1 MTAPAERRLTNH
13 NGRQLGNILPKNH
26 CFEGSWPKFA
36 GKPNNKQVIQPLI
49 THIKKFCSLE
59 PEKLALL
66 EPYFEYRTYRKK
78 QFLLQEGDR
87 CHEKFFIVKGC
98 VYLYY
103 LRQNGI
109 EQTIDFAIENWWTSD
124 FMAFQHNNPAQ
135 FSIRAVETTTV
146 LAISA
151 ARQQELLQKVPEMNA
166 YFHLVFQKA
175 YAASQIRLRK
185 LYELSKEELY
195 RNFSQEFP
203 EFIQRVPQYLLA
215 SFLGFT
221 PEYLS
226 EIRKKYVS

>member
-1 MTAPAERRLTNH
+1 MIHLT
-13 NGRQLGNILPKNH
+13 
-26 CFEGSWPKFA
+26 
-36 GKPNNKQVIQPLI
+36 
-49 THIKKFCSLE
+49 THIRKFCSISE
-59 PEKLALL
+59 DKIQLL
-66 EPYFEYRTYRKK
+66 EPYFEQKTFRKK
-78 QFLLQEGDR
+78 EVLLQEGDR

-124 FMAFQHNNPAQ
+124 FMAFPHNLPAQ
-135 FSIRAVETTTV
+135 FSIRAVENTTV
-146 LAISA
+146 LSITAE
-151 ARQQELLQKVPEMNA
+151 RQRALLEQVPELNA
-166 YFHLVFQKA
+166 YFHLVFQRS

-195 RNFSQEFP
+195 RNFSKDFP
-203 EFIQRVPQYLLA
+203 EFVQRVPQYLLA

-226 EIRKKYVS
+226 EIRKKYIS